1 MTIYYSLY
9 RLEFIIFATDKKL
22 CASLFPVPCSLFPV
36 PCSLFPVPCS
46 LLQTV
51 YLAKPVQQSN

>member
-1 MTIYYSLY
+1 MSDCIKTGK
-9 RLEFIIFATDKKL
+9 LESSTNKNYED
-22 CASLFPVPCSLFPV
+22 SLFPLFPV

-51 YLAKPVQQSN
+51 YLA